1 MIDEHM
7 ISESGCLRLRD
18 EFVLFRRLLVH
29 FGLVLLLDSVVV
41 AVVNSHR
48 LDVVEMGAGGLFARR
63 IDVCLLMLL
72 FDTIIDVDVREVR
85 LLALLGRLM
94 LLFRAVLL
102 FFVLFVFLILLL
114 FGRRRLLFL
123 LPLLRLGLDYVA
135 ERERLVS
142 RGRRRRCSL
151 LLLLLLLLLRLFG
164 LFGLAL
170 ALASLLA
177 TVSTSRR

>member
-1 MIDEHM
+1 M
-7 ISESGCLRLRD
+7 
-18 EFVLFRRLLVH
+18 
-29 FGLVLLLDSVVV
+29 VV

-48 LDVVEMGAGGLFARR
+48 LDVVEIGAGGLFARR
-63 IDVCLLMLL
+63 IDFGLLLL
-72 FDTIIDVDVREVR
+72 LLLDTIIDVDGRDVR

-94 LLFRAVLL
+94 LLFREVLL
-102 FFVLFVFLILLL
+102 FFFLLVILILLL